1 MEEKEII
8 LIIEINYNN
17 TVKEIRSNEII
28 TYEELKQKSIELF
41 NITEDKKNNIE
52 FTYIDEDG
60 DFNILGNKNEEIIN
74 AAKELDGNYILNL
87 NLSIIDLIKVNDDF
101 AIIDEKEKNEIIMKE
116 KEDENDDK
124 KDEILK
130 REDIEKIQNNFKN
143 ELRIYYKCKIEEM
156 KKRINDLINEM
167 HNLIEK
173 KIDCFI
179 LNSNNN
185 DFIINNIYDMDE
197 NTKLTKMEIGGS
209 MFTLLDKNDYYIIY
223 KDKEKKINTPKINK
237 KKVNNQINDTLLKI
251 KEKIKKLLIEKKQT
265 NSIIMK
271 YGEEIYNK
279 MNNEKV
285 RLDINDI
292 NEYFKT
298 YLQPKE
304 KENDRYKFI
313 EILDKIYKYIEI
325 KNINQM
331 NLEFFEKEKF
341 DEKITEKIDESDE
354 DLVIVNFEDKK
365 DYISS
370 LDSIADT
377 TKYKLKILENLYK
390 RI

>member
-87 NLSIIDLIKVNDDF
+87 NLSIIDLKKDNDDF

-304 KENDRYKFI
+304 KEKDRYKFI

-354 DLVIVNFEDKK
+354 DLIIVNFEDKK

>member
-87 NLSIIDLIKVNDDF
+87 NLSIIDLKKDNDDF

-185 DFIINNIYDMDE
+185 DFIINNIYDIDD
-197 NTKLTKMEIGGS
+197 NTKLTKMEIDGS

-223 KDKEKKINTPKINK
+223 KNKEKKINTPKNNK
-237 KKVNNQINDTLLKI
+237 KKVNNDTLVKI
-251 KEKIKKLLIEKKQT
+251 KEKIKKLLLEKNQT
-265 NSIIMK
+265 NSVIMK
-271 YGEEIYNK
+271 YGEDIYNK

-292 NEYFKT
+292 NEYFKI

>member
-87 NLSIIDLIKVNDDF
+87 NLSIIDLKKDNDDF

-179 LNSNNN
+179 LNSNNK
-185 DFIINNIYDMDE
+185 DFIINNIYDIDD

-237 KKVNNQINDTLLKI
+237 KKINNQINDTLLKI

>member
-87 NLSIIDLIKVNDDF
+87 NLSIIDLKKDNNDF

>member
-87 NLSIIDLIKVNDDF
+87 NLSIIDLKKDNNDF

-143 ELRIYYKCKIEEM
+143 ELCIYYKCKIEEM

-179 LNSNNN
+179 LNSNNK
-185 DFIINNIYDMDE
+185 DFIINNIYDIDD
-197 NTKLTKMEIGGS
+197 NTKLTKMEIDGS

-223 KDKEKKINTPKINK
+223 KNKEKKINTPKNNK
-237 KKVNNQINDTLLKI
+237 KKVNQINDTLLKI

-292 NEYFKT
+292 NEYFKI

-304 KENDRYKFI
+304 KENNRYKFI

>member
-87 NLSIIDLIKVNDDF
+87 NLSIIYLKKDNDDF

>member
-87 NLSIIDLIKVNDDF
+87 NLSIIDLKKDNNDF

-116 KEDENDDK
+116 KEGENDDK

-130 REDIEKIQNNFKN
+130 REDIEKIQDNFKN

-179 LNSNNN
+179 LNSNNK
-185 DFIINNIYDMDE
+185 DFIINNIYDIDD
-197 NTKLTKMEIGGS
+197 NTKLTKMEIDGS

-223 KDKEKKINTPKINK
+223 KNKEKKINTPKNNK
-237 KKVNNQINDTLLKI
+237 KKVNNDTLVKI

>member
-87 NLSIIDLIKVNDDF
+87 NLSIIDLKKDNDDF

-130 REDIEKIQNNFKN
+130 REDIEKIQDNFKN

-173 KIDCFI
+173 KI
-179 LNSNNN
+179 
-185 DFIINNIYDMDE
+185 
-197 NTKLTKMEIGGS
+197 K
-209 MFTLLDKNDYYIIY
+209 
-223 KDKEKKINTPKINK
+223 
-237 KKVNNQINDTLLKI
+237 
-251 KEKIKKLLIEKKQT
+251 
-265 NSIIMK
+265 
-271 YGEEIYNK
+271 
-279 MNNEKV
+279 
-285 RLDINDI
+285 
-292 NEYFKT
+292 
-298 YLQPKE
+298 
-304 KENDRYKFI
+304 
-313 EILDKIYKYIEI
+313 
-325 KNINQM
+325 
-331 NLEFFEKEKF
+331 
-341 DEKITEKIDESDE
+341 
-354 DLVIVNFEDKK
+354 
-365 DYISS
+365 
-370 LDSIADT
+370 
-377 TKYKLKILENLYK
+377 
-390 RI
+390 

>member
-17 TVKEIRSNEII
+17 TVKEIRSNDII

-87 NLSIIDLIKVNDDF
+87 NLSIIDLKKDNDDF

-179 LNSNNN
+179 LNSNNK
-185 DFIINNIYDMDE
+185 DFIINNIYDIDD
-197 NTKLTKMEIGGS
+197 NTKLTKMEIDGS

-223 KDKEKKINTPKINK
+223 KNKEKKINTPKNNK
-237 KKVNNQINDTLLKI
+237 KKVNNDTLVKI
-251 KEKIKKLLIEKKQT
+251 KE
-265 NSIIMK
+265 
-271 YGEEIYNK
+271 
-279 MNNEKV
+279 
-285 RLDINDI
+285 
-292 NEYFKT
+292 
-298 YLQPKE
+298 
-304 KENDRYKFI
+304 
-313 EILDKIYKYIEI
+313 
-325 KNINQM
+325 
-331 NLEFFEKEKF
+331 
-341 DEKITEKIDESDE
+341 
-354 DLVIVNFEDKK
+354 
-365 DYISS
+365 
-370 LDSIADT
+370 
-377 TKYKLKILENLYK
+377 
-390 RI
+390 

>member
-41 NITEDKKNNIE
+41 NIIEDKKNNIE

-87 NLSIIDLIKVNDDF
+87 NLSIIYLKKDNDDF

-179 LNSNNN
+179 LNSNNK

-197 NTKLTKMEIGGS
+197 NTKLTKMEIDGS

>member
-87 NLSIIDLIKVNDDF
+87 NLSIIDLKKDNDDF

>member
-87 NLSIIDLIKVNDDF
+87 NLSIIDLKKDNDDF

-130 REDIEKIQNNFKN
+130 REDIEKIQDNFKN

-185 DFIINNIYDMDE
+185 DFIINNIYDMDV

>member
-60 DFNILGNKNEEIIN
+60 DFNILGNKNEEIVN

-87 NLSIIDLIKVNDDF
+87 NLSIIDLIKVNDDI

-179 LNSNNN
+179 LNSNNK
-185 DFIINNIYDMDE
+185 DFIINNIYDIDD
-197 NTKLTKMEIGGS
+197 NTKLTKMEIDGS

-223 KDKEKKINTPKINK
+223 KNKEKKINTPKNNK
-237 KKVNNQINDTLLKI
+237 KKVNNDTLVKI
-251 KEKIKKLLIEKKQT
+251 KEKIKKLLLEKNQT
-265 NSIIMK
+265 NSVIMK
-271 YGEEIYNK
+271 YGEDIYNK

-292 NEYFKT
+292 NEYFKI

-304 KENDRYKFI
+304 KENNRNKFI

-377 TKYKLKILENLYK
+377 TNYKLKILENLYK

>member
-87 NLSIIDLIKVNDDF
+87 NLSIIDLKKDNDDF

-179 LNSNNN
+179 LNSNNK
-185 DFIINNIYDMDE
+185 DFIINNIYDIDD
-197 NTKLTKMEIGGS
+197 NTKLTKMEIDGS

-237 KKVNNQINDTLLKI
+237 KKINNQINDTLLKI

>member
-87 NLSIIDLIKVNDDF
+87 NLSIIDLKKDNDDF

-185 DFIINNIYDMDE
+185 DFIINNIYDIDD
-197 NTKLTKMEIGGS
+197 NTKLTKMEIDGS

-223 KDKEKKINTPKINK
+223 KNKEKKINTPKNNK
-237 KKVNNQINDTLLKI
+237 KKVNNDTLVKI
-251 KEKIKKLLIEKKQT
+251 KEKIKKLLLEKNQT
-265 NSIIMK
+265 NSVIMK
-271 YGEEIYNK
+271 YGEDIYNK

>member
-8 LIIEINYNN
+8 VIIEINYNN

-87 NLSIIDLIKVNDDF
+87 NLSIIYLKKDNDDF

-130 REDIEKIQNNFKN
+130 REDIEKIQDNFKN

-179 LNSNNN
+179 LNSNNKG
-185 DFIINNIYDMDE
+185 FIINNIYDIDD
-197 NTKLTKMEIGGS
+197 NTKLTKMEIDGS

-223 KDKEKKINTPKINK
+223 KNKEKKINTPKNNK
-237 KKVNNQINDTLLKI
+237 KKVNNDTLVKI
-251 KEKIKKLLIEKKQT
+251 KEKIKKLLLEKNQT
-265 NSIIMK
+265 NSVIMK
-271 YGEEIYNK
+271 YGEDIYNK

>member
-74 AAKELDGNYILNL
+74 AAKELDGNYILNI
-87 NLSIIDLIKVNDDF
+87 NLSIIDLKKDNDDF
-101 AIIDEKEKNEIIMKE
+101 AIINEKEKNEIIMKE

-156 KKRINDLINEM
+156 KKRINDLINEL

-179 LNSNNN
+179 LNSNNK
-185 DFIINNIYDMDE
+185 DFIINNIYDIDD
-197 NTKLTKMEIGGS
+197 NTKLTKMEIDGS

-223 KDKEKKINTPKINK
+223 KNKEKKINTPKNNK
-237 KKVNNQINDTLLKI
+237 KKVNNETLVKI
-251 KEKIKKLLIEKKQT
+251 KEKIKKLLIEKNQT
-265 NSIIMK
+265 NSVIMK
-271 YGEEIYNK
+271 YGEDIYNK

-292 NEYFKT
+292 NEYFKI

>member
-87 NLSIIDLIKVNDDF
+87 NLSIIDLKKDNDDF

-237 KKVNNQINDTLLKI
+237 KKVNQINDTLLKI
-251 KEKIKKLLIEKKQT
+251 KEKNKKLLIEKKQT

>member
-17 TVKEIRSNEII
+17 TAKEIRSNEII

-52 FTYIDEDG
+52 FTYLDEDG
-60 DFNILGNKNEEIIN
+60 DFNILGNKNEEIIG

-87 NLSIIDLIKVNDDF
+87 NLSIIDLKKDNDDF

-124 KDEILK
+124 KDENLK

-185 DFIINNIYDMDE
+185 DFIINNIYDIDD
-197 NTKLTKMEIGGS
+197 NTKLTKMEIDGS

-223 KDKEKKINTPKINK
+223 KNKEKKINTPKNNK
-237 KKVNNQINDTLLKI
+237 KKVNNDTLFKI
-251 KEKIKKLLIEKKQT
+251 KEKIKKLLIEKNQT
-265 NSIIMK
+265 NSAIMK
-271 YGEEIYNK
+271 YGEDIYNK

-304 KENDRYKFI
+304 KENDRNKFI

>member
-17 TVKEIRSNEII
+17 TVKEIRSNDII

-87 NLSIIDLIKVNDDF
+87 NLSIIDLKKDNDDF

-185 DFIINNIYDMDE
+185 DFIINNIYDIDD
-197 NTKLTKMEIGGS
+197 NTKLTKMEIDGS

-223 KDKEKKINTPKINK
+223 KNKEKKINTPKNNK
-237 KKVNNQINDTLLKI
+237 MKVNNETLVKI
-251 KEKIKKLLIEKKQT
+251 KEKIKKLLIEKNQT
-265 NSIIMK
+265 NSVIMK
-271 YGEEIYNK
+271 YGEDIYNK

-292 NEYFKT
+292 NEYFKI

-304 KENDRYKFI
+304 KDNNRYKFI

>member
-1 MEEKEII
+1 MEEKEIM

-87 NLSIIDLIKVNDDF
+87 NLSIIDLKKDNDDF

-179 LNSNNN
+179 LNSNNK
-185 DFIINNIYDMDE
+185 DFIINNIYDIDD
-197 NTKLTKMEIGGS
+197 NTKLTKMEIDGS

-223 KDKEKKINTPKINK
+223 KDKEKKINTPKNNK
-237 KKVNNQINDTLLKI
+237 KKVNNDTLVKI
-251 KEKIKKLLIEKKQT
+251 KEKIKKLLLEKNQT
-265 NSIIMK
+265 NSVIMK
-271 YGEEIYNK
+271 YGEDIYNK

>member
-87 NLSIIDLIKVNDDF
+87 NLSIIDLKKDNNDF

-130 REDIEKIQNNFKN
+130 REDIEKIQYNFKN

>member
-8 LIIEINYNN
+8 VIIEINYNN

-87 NLSIIDLIKVNDDF
+87 NLSIIDLKKDNDDF

-130 REDIEKIQNNFKN
+130 REDIEKIQDNFKN

-179 LNSNNN
+179 LNSNNK
-185 DFIINNIYDMDE
+185 DFIINNIYDIDD
-197 NTKLTKMEIGGS
+197 NTKLTKMEIDGS

-223 KDKEKKINTPKINK
+223 KNKEKKINTPKNNK
-237 KKVNNQINDTLLKI
+237 KKVNNDTLVKI
-251 KEKIKKLLIEKKQT
+251 KEKIKKLLLEKNQT
-265 NSIIMK
+265 NSVIMK
-271 YGEEIYNK
+271 YGEDIYNK

-292 NEYFKT
+292 NEYFKI

-304 KENDRYKFI
+304 KENNRNKFI

>member
-1 MEEKEII
+1 
-8 LIIEINYNN
+8 
-17 TVKEIRSNEII
+17 
-28 TYEELKQKSIELF
+28 
-41 NITEDKKNNIE
+41 
-52 FTYIDEDG
+52 
-60 DFNILGNKNEEIIN
+60 
-74 AAKELDGNYILNL
+74 
-87 NLSIIDLIKVNDDF
+87 
-101 AIIDEKEKNEIIMKE
+101 
-116 KEDENDDK
+116 
-124 KDEILK
+124 
-130 REDIEKIQNNFKN
+130 
-143 ELRIYYKCKIEEM
+143 M

-298 YLQPKE
+298 YLQPKK
-304 KENDRYKFI
+304 KE
-313 EILDKIYKYIEI
+313 E
-325 KNINQM
+325 
-331 NLEFFEKEKF
+331 
-341 DEKITEKIDESDE
+341 
-354 DLVIVNFEDKK
+354 
-365 DYISS
+365 
-370 LDSIADT
+370 A
-377 TKYKLKILENLYK
+377 
-390 RI
+390 

>member
-87 NLSIIDLIKVNDDF
+87 NLSIIDLKKDNDDF

-185 DFIINNIYDMDE
+185 DFIINNIYDIDD
-197 NTKLTKMEIGGS
+197 NTKLTKMEIDGS

-223 KDKEKKINTPKINK
+223 KNKEKKINTPKNNK
-237 KKVNNQINDTLLKI
+237 KKVNNDTLVKI
-251 KEKIKKLLIEKKQT
+251 KEKIKKLLLEKNQT
-265 NSIIMK
+265 NSVIMK
-271 YGEEIYNK
+271 YGEDIYNK

-292 NEYFKT
+292 NEYFKI

-304 KENDRYKFI
+304 KENNRNKFI

>member
-87 NLSIIDLIKVNDDF
+87 NLSIIDLKKDNDDF

-179 LNSNNN
+179 LNSNNK
-185 DFIINNIYDMDE
+185 DFIINNIYDIDD
-197 NTKLTKMEIGGS
+197 NTKLTKMEIDGS

-223 KDKEKKINTPKINK
+223 KNKEKKINTPKNNK
-237 KKVNNQINDTLLKI
+237 KKVNNDTLVKI
-251 KEKIKKLLIEKKQT
+251 KEKIKKLLLEKNQT
-265 NSIIMK
+265 NSVIMK
-271 YGEEIYNK
+271 YGEDIYNK
-279 MNNEKV
+279 MNNDKV

-292 NEYFKT
+292 NEYFKI

-304 KENDRYKFI
+304 KENNRYKFI

>member
-1 MEEKEII
+1 
-8 LIIEINYNN
+8 
-17 TVKEIRSNEII
+17 
-28 TYEELKQKSIELF
+28 
-41 NITEDKKNNIE
+41 
-52 FTYIDEDG
+52 
-60 DFNILGNKNEEIIN
+60 
-74 AAKELDGNYILNL
+74 
-87 NLSIIDLIKVNDDF
+87 
-101 AIIDEKEKNEIIMKE
+101 MKE

-130 REDIEKIQNNFKN
+130 REDIEKIQDNFKN

-298 YLQPKE
+298 YLQPKK
-304 KENDRYKFI
+304 KE
-313 EILDKIYKYIEI
+313 E
-325 KNINQM
+325 
-331 NLEFFEKEKF
+331 
-341 DEKITEKIDESDE
+341 
-354 DLVIVNFEDKK
+354 
-365 DYISS
+365 
-370 LDSIADT
+370 A
-377 TKYKLKILENLYK
+377 
-390 RI
+390 

>member
-87 NLSIIDLIKVNDDF
+87 NLSIIDLKKDNDDF

-130 REDIEKIQNNFKN
+130 REDIEKIQDNFKN

-209 MFTLLDKNDYYIIY
+209 MFTLLDKDDYYIIY

>member
-87 NLSIIDLIKVNDDF
+87 NLSIIDLKKDNDDF

-130 REDIEKIQNNFKN
+130 REDIEKIQDNFKN

-185 DFIINNIYDMDE
+185 DFIINNIYDMDV
-197 NTKLTKMEIGGS
+197 NTKIKKMEIGGS

>member
-87 NLSIIDLIKVNDDF
+87 NLSIIDLKKDNDDF
-101 AIIDEKEKNEIIMKE
+101 AIIHEKEKNEIIMKE

-130 REDIEKIQNNFKN
+130 REDIEKIQDNFKN

>member
-87 NLSIIDLIKVNDDF
+87 NLSIIDLKKDNDDF

-237 KKVNNQINDTLLKI
+237 KKINNQINDTLLKI

-354 DLVIVNFEDKK
+354 DLIIVNFEDKK

>member
-17 TVKEIRSNEII
+17 TVKEIRSNDII

-87 NLSIIDLIKVNDDF
+87 NLSIIDLKKDNDDF

-130 REDIEKIQNNFKN
+130 REDIEKIQDNFKN

-179 LNSNNN
+179 LNSNNK

-197 NTKLTKMEIGGS
+197 NTKLTKMEIDGS

-354 DLVIVNFEDKK
+354 DLIIVNFEDKK